1 MTGTPIQNKLLEYW
15 ALVNWAT
22 NGSLLGTRNSFKK
35 YFADPIVAGQDPKV
49 CAQNRMLYS
58 NNNNNIEFHYYK
70 IKYIHIVIIIIEFKF
85 IIKINNPKK

>member
-49 CAQNRMLYS
+49 CAQNRMQYS
-58 NNNNNIEFHYYK
+58 NNNNIEFYYYK
-70 IKYIHIVIIIIEFKF
+70 IKYIHIVTIIIT